1 MILVISFFVR
11 CQLRCRRLIYISW
24 PARRSFAQSRAMP
37 GYAPRSELTKA
48 TLLHAP
54 GRSKLR
60 HRSDDVATCPQPSS
74 RSSPVRAT

>member
-48 TLLHAP
+48 SVCSTLQV
-54 GRSKLR
+54 G
-60 HRSDDVATCPQPSS
+60 PSS
-74 RSSPVRAT
+74 AIAPTTWRRVHNLALVALL